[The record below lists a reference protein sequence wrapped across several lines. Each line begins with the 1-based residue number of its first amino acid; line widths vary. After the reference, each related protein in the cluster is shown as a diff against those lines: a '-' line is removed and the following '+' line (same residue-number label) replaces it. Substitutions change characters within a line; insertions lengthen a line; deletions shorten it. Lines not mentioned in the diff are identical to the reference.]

1 MTARRNLWGLR
12 LLAVAIAVLAWFF
25 VTLQKREEVSER
37 SIDAAVTYSPPRGF
51 IVLDPVQRVRVQL
64 RGRTSRVRNLNPF
77 VVDVLVDVSRSEHGS
92 AEVHLA
98 PENVIVPDGIEVLSI
113 DPNVLRVR
121 LDREVQA
128 MLPVQARLVGEPA
141 AGAVVQDVDVRPSR
155 VLVSG
160 PESRLREIGSLSTTA
175 VDLDGHALDFEETA
189 AVLSPDPLIKVVQ
202 PAVVTV
208 RVPMQPPSPT
218 SRSRE
223 VGQ

>member
-1 MTARRNLWGLR
+1 MSARRNVWGLR
-12 LLAVAIAVLAWFF
+12 ALAVGIAILAWFF
-25 VTLQKREEVSER
+25 VTVQKREEVSER

-64 RGRTSRVRNLNPF
+64 RGRTSRIRNLNPF
-77 VVDVLVDVSRSEHGS
+77 VVDVLVDVSRGERVSE
-92 AEVHLA
+92 EVRLA

-121 LDREVQA
+121 LDREIQQL
-128 MLPVQARLVGEPA
+128 LPVRPRLVGEPA
-141 AGAVVQDVDVRPSR
+141 AGAVVQDVEVRPSR

-160 PESRLREIGSLSTTA
+160 PESRLREIGFLSTTA

-202 PAVVTV
+202 PAVVTI
-208 RVPMQPPSPT
+208 RVPLQQPQP
-218 SRSRE
+218 RSRE
-223 VGQ
+223 GSQ